1 VLREL
6 HVRNLAVLAEAS
18 VAFGDGLNV
27 LSGETGAGK
36 SIVVDSLFLL
46 AGARASADLIRA
58 GAETL
63 TVTGV
68 FAPAGSG
75 WRRVLAAAGLDGAGA
90 PGGDDAPAA
99 AAAPDGLIA
108 AGASGDEVLV
118 RREVGRNGRNRVF
131 VNDQPTTLRL
141 LADLAPHLLRIHGQR
156 DEMELL
162 AADLQREWLD
172 ASGGEEAAR
181 LLARA
186 AEAHGRHAR
195 LAERLARLSGDERLR
210 LERVDLLRFQAGEI
224 DAARPRAGEDA
235 ELRQERELLR
245 HAEAIARALGTAFS
259 LLLDEEGAAAERVA
273 RSQALLAGV
282 GGWEPQAASWAA
294 ELEEARIRLTETATA
309 LGRRLDGLEA
319 DPARLDAVEERLA
332 LLERLCRRHGG
343 DLAQVLAR
351 RAEMEAELAELEGD
365 AGNQEELEE
374 NAAAALADY
383 REAALALSA
392 ARRGWGEALAGRIEG
407 ELKDLGLA
415 RARLAVRLDRRRRAG
430 SPLVVDGEAVDFGP
444 RGIDQVTLLFAPNPG
459 EEARPLARIASGGEL
474 SRLHLALQLAAGSG
488 AGPGPAAGPGAG
500 SGPGAGPEGA
510 VRPTLVFDEI
520 DAGIG
525 GAEAAALGRKLQR
538 LAGGGQILA
547 VTHLPQ
553 VASHADVHFRVRKTV
568 AAGRTT
574 VQVEKLPPRGRVEE
588 VARMLAG
595 DGLTALSLSH
605 AEELIAGAARQPR
618 AARGG
623 ARRPAPA

>member
-1 VLREL
+1 MLREL

-18 VAFGDGLNV
+18 VTFGDGLNV

-46 AGARASADLIRA
+46 AGARASTEMIRS
-58 GAETL
+58 GAEAL
-63 TVTGV
+63 TVSGV
-68 FAPAGSG
+68 FAPAGGG
-75 WRRVLAAAGLDGAGA
+75 WRRVLEEAGLAIDPADGPAGE
-90 PGGDDAPAA
+90 
-99 AAAPDGLIA
+99 
-108 AGASGDEVLV
+108 AGEVLV
-118 RREVGRNGRNRVF
+118 RREIGRNGRNRVF

-162 AADLQREWLD
+162 ASDLQREWLD
-172 ASGGEEAAR
+172 ASGGEPAAR
-181 LLARA
+181 LTAGT
-186 AEAHGRHAR
+186 AETHARHAR
-195 LAERLARLSGDERLR
+195 LAERLERLGGDQR
-210 LERVDLLRFQAGEI
+210 LRQERIDLLRFQAGEI
-224 DAARPRAGEDA
+224 DAARPRAGEDQ
-235 ELRQERELLR
+235 ELRRERETLR
-245 HAEAIARALGTAFS
+245 HSEAITRALGTAFS

-273 RSQALLAGV
+273 RSQALLAAV
-282 GGWEPQAASWAA
+282 GEWEPAATGWAA
-294 ELEEARIRLTETATA
+294 ELEEARIRLTELASA
-309 LGRRLDGLEA
+309 LGRRLDGLDP

-351 RAEMEAELAELEGD
+351 RAEIAAELAELEGD
-365 AGNQEELEE
+365 AGNQDELRAQAE
-374 NAAAALADY
+374 AALGDY
-383 REAALALSA
+383 REAALALSS
-392 ARRGWGEALAGRIEG
+392 ARRGWGEALAGRIEA
-407 ELKDLGLA
+407 ELQDLGLA

-430 SPLVVDGEAVDFGP
+430 SALVVDGEAVDFGP
-444 RGIDQVTLLFAPNPG
+444 HGIDQVTLLFAPNPG

-474 SRLHLALQLAAGSG
+474 SRLHLALQLAAG
-488 AGPGPAAGPGAG
+488 AAGGDPATV
-500 SGPGAGPEGA
+500 AA
-510 VRPTLVFDEI
+510 AAHPTLVFDEI

-553 VASHADVHFRVRKTV
+553 VASHADLHFRVRKTV
-568 AAGRTT
+568 AAGRTS
-574 VQVEKLPPRGRVEE
+574 VQVEPLPPRDRVEE

-595 DGLTALSLSH
+595 DKLTPLSLSH

-618 AARGG
+618 PAAGG
-623 ARRPAPA
+623 RARRPAPA

>member
-1 VLREL
+1 MLLEL

-18 VAFGDGLNV
+18 VTFGDGLNV

-46 AGARASADLIRA
+46 AGARASTDMIRG
-58 GAETL
+58 GAEAL
-63 TVTGV
+63 TVSGV
-68 FAPAGSG
+68 FAPAGDG
-75 WRRVLAAAGLDGAGA
+75 WRRVLEDAGIAEDAVDPAGFPGAEHA
-90 PGGDDAPAA
+90 
-99 AAAPDGLIA
+99 
-108 AGASGDEVLV
+108 EVLV
-118 RREVGRNGRNRVF
+118 RREIAHNGRNRVF

-141 LADLAPHLLRIHGQR
+141 LADLAPYLLRIHGQR

-162 AADLQREWLD
+162 ASDLQREWLD
-172 ASGGEEAAR
+172 ASGGEEARR
-181 LLARA
+181 LVTRA
-186 AEAHGRHAR
+186 AEAYACHAR

-210 LERVDLLRFQAGEI
+210 GERIDLLRFQAGEI
-224 DAARPRAGEDA
+224 DAARPRAGEDE
-235 ELRQERELLR
+235 ELRREREALR
-245 HAEAIARALGTAFS
+245 HAETITRALGTSFS
-259 LLLDEEGAAAERVA
+259 LLLDEEGAAVERVA
-273 RSQALLAGV
+273 RSQALLAGI
-282 GGWEPQAASWAA
+282 GEWEPPAAAWAA
-294 ELEEARIRLTETATA
+294 ELEEARIRLTELATA
-309 LGRRLDGLEA
+309 LSRRLDGLDA
-319 DPARLDAVEERLA
+319 DPARLDAIEERLA

-343 DLAQVLAR
+343 DLALVLAR
-351 RAEMEAELAELEGD
+351 RGEMAAELAELEGD
-365 AGNQEELEE
+365 AGNQDELRAKAE
-374 NAAAALADY
+374 AALDDY

-392 ARRGWGEALAGRIEG
+392 ARRGWGEALAARIEA

-415 RARLAVRLDRRRRAG
+415 RARLAVRLERRRRAG
-430 SPLVVDGEAVDFGP
+430 SALVLDGEAVDFGP

-474 SRLHLALQLAAGSG
+474 SRLHLALQLAAG
-488 AGPGPAAGPGAG
+488 PAAASPAAAG
-500 SGPGAGPEGA
+500 
-510 VRPTLVFDEI
+510 RPTLVFDEI

-568 AAGRTT
+568 AAGRTN
-574 VQVEKLPPRGRVEE
+574 VQVEKLASRSRVEE

-595 DGLTALSLSH
+595 DKLTPLSLSH
-605 AEELIAGAARQPR
+605 AEELIAGAARPSDHPR
-618 AARGG
+618 PVRG